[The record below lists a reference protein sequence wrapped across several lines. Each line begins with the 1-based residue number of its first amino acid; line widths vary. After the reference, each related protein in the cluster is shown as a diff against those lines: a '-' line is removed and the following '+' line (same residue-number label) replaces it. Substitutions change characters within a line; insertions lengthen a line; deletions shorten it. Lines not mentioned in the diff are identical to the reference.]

1 MSPNTNITIP
11 KKLPLLI
18 VYNGVLLPGSTI
30 RIPVTTVKSINLV
43 RSRLMSGS
51 QLTST
56 VIGVV
61 TKEPDNEKSLK
72 NLHEIGTAG
81 VVVQVTGTN
90 WPRPSYTL
98 LVTGLCRFRLDSIIQ
113 EHPYPVGAVTQLD
126 DIKEISSEGDDTQLA
141 ELITEFKEAAR
152 KLIELLDVS
161 VPAVAKLKE
170 LVDRV
175 PSRHLADVVAALV
188 KATLPERLQVLDA
201 VDIATRIRVTLP
213 LLLRHIQRLK
223 DVREAAGDETG
234 NKENQ
239 IVKISRGGR
248 NLSPDPEFE
257 DDGEDG
263 IAEFET
269 KIKEANM
276 PDDARKAALKELGRL
291 KRMAPHMPEYSMTRN
306 YLELMVDLPWSATV
320 RETCNIGKARAD
332 MDADHYGMEKVKRR
346 VLEYL
351 AVRQLRGDLK
361 GPILCFVGP
370 PGVGKTSIAKSIAT
384 TLGRPYQRISLG
396 GISDQHDIRGH
407 RRTYI
412 GAMPGRVIQALRN
425 VKAKNPVL
433 LLDEVDKLGSGI
445 HGDPGAALL
454 EVLDPEQN
462 FAFTDTYLGL
472 PFDLSQVL
480 FVATANTLSSIPTPL
495 MDRMEVIHV
504 PGYTQEEK
512 IMIGQLHLLPKQLRE
527 HGLTS
532 DIMHVPP
539 ESIATVIGEYTREA
553 GVRTLERKIG
563 ALCRAVAVQVAEAK
577 PEDQA
582 AIGEEGVKAD
592 MVVAEAEEK
601 GDNTQQ
607 EELHKEGSQAAGDHA
622 DHHPPLINL
631 THLKEYLDLPVQVD
645 AKMIHDV
652 LGPPIFQSGLSGRV
666 SVPGV
671 AVGLAWTPVG
681 GEVMVVEASRTGG
694 DGGLTLTGQLG
705 SVMQESAKIA
715 MSWVR
720 QHSFL
725 IGLEKDF
732 MKDGEIH
739 MHFPAGAISKD
750 GPSAGVTILTVL
762 VSLLSQRCVRPD
774 VAMTGEITLNG
785 VVLPVGG
792 IKEKVMAAH
801 RAGLTTL
808 VLPAANK
815 KDLADIS
822 NSVLNEVEVVLVN
835 TVEEVLQAAF
845 EDGFSEVFDED
856 KDGESVSKSPMSK
869 L

>member
-1 MSPNTNITIP
+1 MSPNTNITLP

-98 LVTGLCRFRLDSIIQ
+98 LVTGICRFRLDSILQ

-141 ELITEFKEAAR
+141 ELISEFKEAAR

-201 VDIATRIRVTLP
+201 VDLATRIRVTLP

-223 DVREAAGDETG
+223 DVREAAGDET
-234 NKENQ
+234 NDKENQ

-248 NLSPDPEFE
+248 NLSPDPELD

-276 PDDARKAALKELGRL
+276 PDEARKAALKELGRL

-306 YLELMVDLPWSATV
+306 YLELMVDLPWSAMV
-320 RETCNIGKARAD
+320 KETCNISKARAD

-433 LLDEVDKLGSGI
+433 LLDEVDKLGTGI

-527 HGLTS
+527 HGLTP

-539 ESIATVIGEYTREA
+539 ESIAIVIGEYTREA

-563 ALCRAVAVQVAEAK
+563 ALCRAVAVQVAEAR

-582 AIGEEGVKAD
+582 IGDEGVKAD

-601 GDNTQQ
+601 GDGTQQ
-607 EELHKEGSQAAGDHA
+607 GEPHKEGGPTAGEHSY
-622 DHHPPLINL
+622 HQSPLINL

-681 GEVMVVEASRTGG
+681 GEVMVVEASHTGG

-715 MSWVR
+715 LSWVR

-815 KDLADIS
+815 KDLADIP
-822 NSVLNEVEVVLVN
+822 NSVLNEIEVVLVN

-845 EDGFSEVFDED
+845 DEGFSEMFDND